1 MEEEVTVTAFKID
14 GKRQSTNIQLQ
25 LYSAPFFPIIFFDE
39 SSMYKYINWN
49 YWHYLLVGKINMI
62 IGSVL

>member
-1 MEEEVTVTAFKID
+1 MEEDITVTAFKID

-25 LYSAPFFPIIFFDE
+25 LYSVFPIIFFDE

-49 YWHYLLVGKINMI
+49 YWYYLLVGKINMI
-62 IGSVL
+62 IGLIL